1 MDYLTQYY
9 KNRSI
14 QLQQELEQLTEAVLA
29 KGDPTYY
36 QDNSTTEMGWP
47 WSIFRGE
54 VKSGMRNELISLI
67 KKLHPDKLR
76 NSEYM
81 RNWLKGLSKE
91 ELLAW
96 KQMFPDAV
104 RVGNGT
110 NGIRGRVYW
119 MYMDGKKQIVIWWDE
134 ASQSWKVP
142 SKTGE
147 SPWGTYIH
155 DGEIWKG
162 LENATSSISSDI
174 PNNNDNSMT
183 GGRNEIS
190 TTSNKNDR
198 IV

>member
-29 KGDPTYY
+29 KGDPNYY
-36 QDNSTTEMGWP
+36 QDNSTTQMGWP

-54 VKSGMRNELISLI
+54 LRAGLRSELRSLI
-67 KKLHPDKLR
+67 KNLHPDKLR
-76 NSEYM
+76 DTEYM
-81 RNWLKGLSKE
+81 KEWLKGLTAEQRS
-91 ELLAW
+91 AW
-96 KQMFPDAV
+96 KQVFPDAI
-104 RVGNGT
+104 RVANGT
-110 NGIRGRVYW
+110 NGVNGRVYW
-119 MYMDGKKQIVIWWDE
+119 MYMQGKQKVVFWWDE
-134 ASQSWKVP
+134 ASQTWRTP
-142 SKTGE
+142 SKTGT
-147 SPWGTYIH
+147 SPWGDYIH
-155 DGEIWKG
+155 DGNIWGG

-174 PNNNDNSMT
+174 PNDNQMT